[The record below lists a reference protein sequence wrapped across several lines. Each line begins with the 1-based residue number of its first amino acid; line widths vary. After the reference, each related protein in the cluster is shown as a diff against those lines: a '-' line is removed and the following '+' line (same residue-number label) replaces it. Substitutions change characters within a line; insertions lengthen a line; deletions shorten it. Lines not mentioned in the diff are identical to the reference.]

1 MIKNKAKILLFDIET
16 APNLGYVWGKWEQ
29 DVIEFD
35 RQWYMLCFCAKWL
48 GDKKVMTHALP
59 DFSLYKKDPENDK
72 ELVKKLWELFNEAD
86 IIIAHNGDEFD
97 IKKSNARFIYHGF
110 TPNPHYKTI
119 DTKKIAKKY
128 FSFESN
134 KLDDLGQYLKVGKKL
149 STGGFALW
157 RGCMAGDKKSWKTMV
172 EYNKQ
177 DVVLLEHVYLRLR
190 PWMKDHPNLNV
201 INLTLSACPA
211 CGSEDLHKRGFSI
224 TRSGQK
230 QRYQCQDC
238 GMWSQGKSEAIKDL
252 VIR

>member
-128 FSFESN
+128 FSFNENNLQTN
-134 KLDDLGQYLKVGKKL
+134 K
-149 STGGFALW
+149 
-157 RGCMAGDKKSWKTMV
+157 
-172 EYNKQ
+172 E
-177 DVVLLEHVYLRLR
+177 
-190 PWMKDHPNLNV
+190 
-201 INLTLSACPA
+201 
-211 CGSEDLHKRGFSI
+211 
-224 TRSGQK
+224 
-230 QRYQCQDC
+230 
-238 GMWSQGKSEAIKDL
+238 
-252 VIR
+252 